1 MRTPDDRPEDAD
13 FSDHGPGASGARTR
27 AVPGGAAPG
36 TQPATIAEPG
46 GPPGHDYYDD
56 DGYTDADPRALLR
69 EQDEDIYAEIPD
81 RPAPWTAGADL
92 GLLVLRLGLGG
103 IFALHGAQKLFG
115 AFGGPGRAGFADALR
130 GMGFAEPE
138 MLSLVTGIT
147 ELAAGALLVLGLFT
161 PLAAAGVLGV
171 MASAIFTDRGS
182 GFFAPEGVEF
192 PAVLAVAAL
201 ALMFSGPGRVAAD
214 KGRVWCRRP
223 MLFGVLSLLVAAGAT
238 AAVLVLLYRGS

>member
-13 FSDHGPGASGARTR
+13 FSDQAPGASGTRTR

-46 GPPGHDYYDD
+46 GPAGHDYYDD
-56 DGYTDADPRALLR
+56 GYTEADPPALLR
-69 EQDEDIYAEIPD
+69 EQDEDFYAELPD

-103 IFALHGAQKLFG
+103 VFALHGAQKLFG

-130 GMGFAEPE
+130 SMGFAEPE
-138 MLSLVTGIT
+138 VLSLVTGAT

-171 MASAIFTDRGS
+171 MASAVIANRGS

-201 ALMFSGPGRVAAD
+201 ALLFSGPGRVAAD
-214 KGRVWCRRP
+214 KGRAWFRRP
-223 MLFGVLSLLVAAGAT
+223 MLFGVLGLLVAAGAT
-238 AAVLVLLYRGS
+238 AAVFVLLYQGL